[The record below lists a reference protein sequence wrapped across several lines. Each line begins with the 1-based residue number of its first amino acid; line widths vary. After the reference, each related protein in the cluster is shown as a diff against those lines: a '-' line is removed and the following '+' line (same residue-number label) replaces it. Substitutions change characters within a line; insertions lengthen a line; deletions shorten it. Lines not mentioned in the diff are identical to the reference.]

1 MHVASGMKSGGL
13 LSGGAGC
20 GNAVTC
26 SGYWSRLNVS
36 ALTVSRPSWPRRNHI
51 AAGYLPVAMA
61 LSITSPIRSAAAS
74 TSRSLT

>member
-1 MHVASGMKSGGL
+1 MPIRLSPDRALLRDAGWQVNDKRVERLWRREGL
-13 LSGGAGC
+13 KVPGKQ
-20 GNAVTC
+20 
-26 SGYWSRLNVS
+26 
-36 ALTVSRPSWPRRNHI
+36 PKRNHI